1 MLHRAII
8 TITHETQRNTCYTS
22 GIISAAKILLITD
35 MTLFRDLLVSY
46 QYADESLLEGSAEG
60 MCQISQ

>member
-8 TITHETQRNTCYTS
+8 IITFETPRNTCYTS

-35 MTLFRDLLVSY
+35 MAQLHCLLVRF
-46 QYADESLLEGSAEG
+46 APIDALLLWVSGEWL
-60 MCQISQ
+60 I